1 MWDGGTSEKSAA
13 RAGTARLVHRIRA
26 RTRDNIRFIV
36 PLLKYIMC
44 LVLSGPAPGE
54 HDLPLPGGFAW
65 VPLRQTK
72 AVQDI
77 ITPHRISD
85 TNPKPGLVNS

>member
-1 MWDGGTSEKSAA
+1 MVTEEEKERSKKYKKIL
-13 RAGTARLVHRIRA
+13 TPRA

-65 VPLRQTK
+65 VPLRQTIGNRRRERK
-72 AVQDI
+72 KQKI
-77 ITPHRISD
+77 
-85 TNPKPGLVNS
+85 